1 MIKLGVLRVSHVFQ
15 EHTFRISTEALKQ
28 KGRSA
33 HRKSGYFTSTP
44 NFSMIDSFITR
55 LSRSVSLLAWLLLSA
70 ISYSVFAQ
78 DDELLPADEAYAF
91 SVEVNANGLDAKW
104 VIADGYYMY
113 RDKLSFSLADASGTP
128 IEIQYD
134 FPPSKTKADP
144 AFGDVEVYE
153 KQVAFSIP
161 VSSSAS
167 DVLLT
172 VKGQGC
178 NEPIGVCY
186 PPITHKIPL
195 QLIAMNTPASGAL
208 AAPAPLMNLTIEADD
223 ELASI
228 SELRNLLGGATADD
242 ELLPPD
248 AAFAVSAITDQEGI
262 NVRFDIAEGYYLY
275 QNKLKFDSS
284 THALSKP
291 ILPEGKLKQDEYFGE
306 VIVYRNQ
313 FDALLKLA
321 KTTGSETLVLDTQ
334 YQGCADLGVCYPPQ
348 NKRFELSITD
358 LLGSAQAQTTA
369 PLTAKT
375 SSPTKVRTAPA
386 AVTEPAVD
394 GETSSTIWWVLLTAF
409 LAGIGLTFTP
419 CVLPL
424 VPILSSVIAGQG
436 EHVTKSKAAI
446 LAGVYV
452 LGTAVTYAAIGAV
465 AGATGDQLQAYFQNA
480 WAIGIMAT
488 IFFVMS
494 FSMFGLFEI
503 QMPSFIQSRLAEKSQ
518 GIKGGTLPM
527 VFVLGLVSAL
537 IVGACVSP
545 VLISFLSIAI
555 AKGSASLGALTMF
568 AMALGMGI
576 PLILLGM
583 GAGHLLPKAGMWMDK
598 VKYVFGVMLVA
609 VAIYLLGVLPAV
621 PVLYLWA
628 ALFIVVA
635 VYLGATQS
643 LPEAASG
650 WQKLFKGIG
659 TLLLIW
665 GILALFGA
673 MMGERRIEH
682 PLPENL
688 FSMAPATQGSV
699 TADSRHLFT
708 RVNSMTELD
717 QQLVAASSAGKNV
730 MIDYYADWC
739 VECVK
744 MEETTFQDPSVRAEL
759 RANFATLQV
768 DVTDPNDEKRK
779 ALKKRYG
786 VFGPPAALFFDSEG
800 KQLRDKSFYG
810 YMPAEEFL
818 LHIKSI

>member
-1 MIKLGVLRVSHVFQ
+1 MTYTLKYSLRRFS
-15 EHTFRISTEALKQ
+15 AL
-28 KGRSA
+28 
-33 HRKSGYFTSTP
+33 
-44 NFSMIDSFITR
+44 FIG
-55 LSRSVSLLAWLLLSA
+55 LILSA
-70 ISYSVFAQ
+70 TSLSVFAQ
-78 DDELLPADEAYAF
+78 DDELLPSDEAYAF
-91 SVEVNANGLDAKW
+91 SVEVSEQGLDAKW
-104 VIADGYYMY
+104 TIADGYYMY
-113 RDKLSFSLADASGTP
+113 RDKLSFSLADSSGNP

-144 AFGDVEVYE
+144 AFGDVEVYV
-153 KQVAFSIP
+153 KHVDFSIP
-161 VSSSAS
+161 VSSTAQ

-195 QLIAMNTPASGAL
+195 QLIAANSSVSDPL
-208 AAPAPLMNLTIEADD
+208 AAPAPQMDLAPQADD
-223 ELASI
+223 ELSSI
-228 SELRNLLGGATADD
+228 SELRDLLGTATADD

-248 AAFAVSAITDQEGI
+248 EAFKVTAITDRDGI
-262 NVRFDIAEGYYLY
+262 NVRFDIADGYYLY

-284 THALSKP
+284 THVLNKP
-291 ILPEGKLKQDEYFGE
+291 VLPEGKLKQDEYFGE

-321 KTTGSETLVLDTQ
+321 KSNGSNTLVLDTQ

-348 NKRFELSITD
+348 NKRFELSISD
-358 LLGSAQAQTTA
+358 LISSAEAQNTAQTPTPLKDSTPEPTA
-369 PLTAKT
+369 AT
-375 SSPTKVRTAPA
+375 SSVPA
-386 AVTEPAVD
+386 STGDTETD
-394 GETSSTIWWVLLTAF
+394 SGNTTLWWVLITAF
-409 LAGIGLTFTP
+409 VAGIGLTFTP

-424 VPILSSVIAGQG
+424 IPILSSVIAGQG
-436 EHVTKSKAAI
+436 ESVTKSKAAI

-480 WAIGIMAT
+480 WAIGTMAA
-488 IFFVMS
+488 IFLVMS
-494 FSMFGLFEI
+494 LSMFGLFEI

-555 AKGSASLGALTMF
+555 AKGSPSLGALTMF
-568 AMALGMGI
+568 AMAMGMGI

-583 GAGHLLPKAGMWMDK
+583 GAGHILPKAGMWMDK

-628 ALFIVVA
+628 MLFIVVA
-635 VYLGATQS
+635 IYLGATQS
-643 LPEAASG
+643 LPDGASG
-650 WQKLFKGIG
+650 WQKLFKGFG

-665 GILALFGA
+665 GVLALFGA
-673 MMGERRIEH
+673 MLGERRIEH
-682 PLPENL
+682 PLPEHL
-688 FSMAPATQGSV
+688 FSAAPAGQGAIAV
-699 TADSRHLFT
+699 DSGPLFT
-708 RVNSMTELD
+708 RVNTMVELD
-717 QQLVAASSAGKNV
+717 QQLTNASRAGKNV

-744 MEETTFQDPSVRAEL
+744 MEETTFKDPAVRAEL
-759 RANFATLQV
+759 RKNFVTLQV

-786 VFGPPAALFFDSEG
+786 VFGPPAALFFNSQGD
-800 KQLRDKSFYG
+800 QLKDKSFYG
-810 YMPAEEFL
+810 YKRADKFL
-818 LHIKSI
+818 AHLHSI

>member
-1 MIKLGVLRVSHVFQ
+1 MIYSLNSRLRH
-15 EHTFRISTEALKQ
+15 AL
-28 KGRSA
+28 
-33 HRKSGYFTSTP
+33 
-44 NFSMIDSFITR
+44 
-55 LSRSVSLLAWLLLSA
+55 SLLTLLALGAMSHTT
-70 ISYSVFAQ
+70 YAQ
-78 DDELLPADEAYAF
+78 DDELLPSDEAYAF
-91 SVEVNANGLDAKW
+91 SVEVTAEGLEAKW
-104 VIADGYYMY
+104 TIAEGYYMY
-113 RDKLSFSLADASGTP
+113 RDKLSFSLADATGAP
-128 IEIQYD
+128 VEIKYD

-153 KQVAFSIP
+153 KYVDFSIP
-161 VSSSAS
+161 VSSDTQ
-167 DVLLT
+167 DVTLT

-195 QLIAMNTPASGAL
+195 KLIAASTAAAVSTAAVVPQMDPTPK
-208 AAPAPLMNLTIEADD
+208 ADD

-228 SELRNLLGGATADD
+228 TELRDLLGAETADD

-248 AAFAVSAITDQEGI
+248 QAFKVSAITDRDGI
-262 NVRFDIAEGYYLY
+262 NVRFDIADGYYLY
-275 QNKLKFDSS
+275 QKKLKFESA
-284 THALSKP
+284 THVLNKP
-291 ILPEGKLKQDEYFGE
+291 ALPEGKLKQDEYFGE

-321 KTTGSETLVLDTQ
+321 KASGDEILVLDTQ

-348 NKRFELSITD
+348 NKRFELSISD
-358 LLGSAQAQTTA
+358 LITSASAQSTA
-369 PLTAKT
+369 P
-375 SSPTKVRTAPA
+375 PTPVTPPPA
-386 AVTEPAVD
+386 ATPVKRAAIVAGPDTGSEI
-394 GETSSTIWWVLLTAF
+394 SSDTGSDSQTGNSTLWWVLLTAF
-409 LAGIGLTFTP
+409 AAGIGLTFTP

-424 VPILSSVIAGQG
+424 IPILSSVIAGQG
-436 EHVTKSKAAI
+436 ESITKTKAAL

-452 LGTAVTYAAIGAV
+452 LGTAVTYAAIVAV

-480 WAIGIMAT
+480 WAIGIMAA

-494 FSMFGLFEI
+494 LSMFGLYEI

-568 AMALGMGI
+568 SMAMGMGI

-583 GAGHLLPKAGMWMDK
+583 GAGHILPKAGMWMDK

-635 VYLGATQS
+635 IYLGATQS
-643 LPEAASG
+643 LPEDASG

-665 GILALFGA
+665 GIMALFGA
-673 MMGERRIEH
+673 MYGERRIEH
-682 PLPENL
+682 LLPEPL
-688 FSMAPATQGSV
+688 FSAAPAYQATNAVDAGP
-699 TADSRHLFT
+699 LFT
-708 RVNSMTELD
+708 RINTIAELD
-717 QQLVAASSAGKNV
+717 QQLAAASRAGKKV

-739 VECVK
+739 VECLK
-744 MEETTFQDPSVRAEL
+744 MEETTFKDPAVRAEL
-759 RANFATLQV
+759 RANFAALQV

-786 VFGPPAALFFDSEG
+786 VFGPPAALFFDARG
-800 KQLRDKSFYG
+800 NQLKDKSFYG
-810 YMPAEEFL
+810 FKRADKFL
-818 LHIKSI
+818 QHLLSI

>member
-1 MIKLGVLRVSHVFQ
+1 MIHS
-15 EHTFRISTEALKQ
+15 LK
-28 KGRSA
+28 A
-33 HRKSGYFTSTP
+33 
-44 NFSMIDSFITR
+44 R
-55 LSRSVSLLAWLLLSA
+55 LNRPLSLLVWLLLGAVSL
-70 ISYSVFAQ
+70 SVFAQ
-78 DDELLPADEAYAF
+78 DDELLPSDEAYAF
-91 SVEVNANGLDAKW
+91 SVEVSEEGLDAKW
-104 VIADGYYMY
+104 IIADGYYMY
-113 RDKLSFSLADASGTP
+113 RDKLSFSLEDNSGTP
-128 IEIQYD
+128 IDIQYD

-144 AFGDVEVYE
+144 AFGDVEVYV

-161 VSSSAS
+161 VSSNAS
-167 DVLLT
+167 NVLLT

-195 QLIAMNTPASGAL
+195 QLIAAITPASDPL
-208 AAPAPLMNLTIEADD
+208 AAPAPLMNLTTEADE

-228 SELRNLLGGATADD
+228 SELRDLLGGATADD

-248 AAFAVSAITDQEGI
+248 EAFSVSAITDRDGI

-275 QNKLKFDSS
+275 QNKLKFESS
-284 THALSKP
+284 THALNKP

-313 FDALLKLA
+313 IDALLKLA
-321 KTTGSETLVLDTQ
+321 TATGSETLVLDTQ

-348 NKRFELSITD
+348 NKRFELSVAD
-358 LLGSAQAQTTA
+358 LISSAQAQ
-369 PLTAKT
+369 
-375 SSPTKVRTAPA
+375 STAPA
-386 AVTEPAVD
+386 PAMPD
-394 GETSSTIWWVLLTAF
+394 TSATAAANAPATDKETSNALWWVLLTAF

-436 EHVTKSKAAI
+436 EHVTKSKAAL
-446 LAGVYV
+446 LAAVYV

-465 AGATGDQLQAYFQNA
+465 AGASGDQLQAYFQNA
-480 WAIGIMAT
+480 WAIGIMAA
-488 IFFVMS
+488 IFMVMS
-494 FSMFGLFEI
+494 LSMFGLYEI
-503 QMPSFIQSRLAEKSQ
+503 QMPSFVQSRLAEKSQ

-527 VFVLGLVSAL
+527 VFVLGLISAL

-568 AMALGMGI
+568 SMAMGMGI

-583 GAGHLLPKAGMWMDK
+583 GAGHILPKAGMWMDK

-609 VAIYLLGVLPAV
+609 VAIYLLGILPAV

-628 ALFIVVA
+628 VLFIVVA
-635 VYLGATQS
+635 IYLGATQS
-643 LPEAASG
+643 LPEGASG

-673 MMGERRIEH
+673 MMGERRIER
-682 PLPENL
+682 PLPEHL
-688 FSMAPATQGSV
+688 FSVAPANQSGITV
-699 TADSRHLFT
+699 DTRHLFT
-708 RVNSMTELD
+708 RVNSMAELD
-717 QQLVAASSAGKNV
+717 QQLEAAAVAGKKV

-739 VECVK
+739 VECLK
-744 MEETTFQDPSVRAEL
+744 MEETTFQDPAVRAEL

-786 VFGPPAALFFDSEG
+786 VFGPPAALFFDRQG
-800 KQLRDKSFYG
+800 NQIKDKNFYG
-810 YMPAEEFL
+810 YMKAEEFL
-818 LHIKSI
+818 QHLKSI

>member
-1 MIKLGVLRVSHVFQ
+1 M
-15 EHTFRISTEALKQ
+15 
-28 KGRSA
+28 
-33 HRKSGYFTSTP
+33 
-44 NFSMIDSFITR
+44 
-55 LSRSVSLLAWLLLSA
+55 
-70 ISYSVFAQ
+70 FAQ
-78 DDELLPADEAYAF
+78 EDELLPSDEAYAF
-91 SVEVNANGLDAKW
+91 SVEVNENGIDAKW
-104 VIADGYYMY
+104 TIADGYYMY
-113 RDKLSFSLADASGTP
+113 RDKLSFSLEDNDGTP
-128 IEIQYD
+128 IDIQYD
-134 FPPSKTKADP
+134 FPPSMTKADP
-144 AFGDVEVYE
+144 AFGDVEVYV

-195 QLIAMNTPASGAL
+195 QLIAAQTPVPDPLVDPTPQMNFTSD
-208 AAPAPLMNLTIEADD
+208 ADD

-228 SELRNLLGGATADD
+228 SELRDLLGGATADD

-248 AAFAVSAITDQEGI
+248 EAFSVSAITDRDGI

-275 QNKLKFDSS
+275 QNKLKFESP
-284 THALSKP
+284 THVLNKP
-291 ILPEGKLKQDEYFGE
+291 ILPKGKLKQDEYFGE

-313 FDALLKLA
+313 IDALLKLA
-321 KTTGSETLVLDTQ
+321 GTAGGETLVLDTQ

-348 NKRFELSITD
+348 NKRFELSVTD
-358 LLGSAQAQTTA
+358 LLSSAQAQSTA
-369 PLTAKT
+369 PAPAVADTPIPAAAQTLTADNKT
-375 SSPTKVRTAPA
+375 SSAL
-386 AVTEPAVD
+386 
-394 GETSSTIWWVLLTAF
+394 WWILLTAF
-409 LAGIGLTFTP
+409 VAGIGLTFTP

-436 EHVTKSKAAI
+436 EHVTKSKAAV

-452 LGTAVTYAAIGAV
+452 LGTAVTYSAIGAV

-480 WAIGIMAT
+480 WAIGIMAS
-488 IFFVMS
+488 IFLVMS
-494 FSMFGLFEI
+494 LSMFGLFEI
-503 QMPSFIQSRLAEKSQ
+503 QMPSFIQSRLAERSR
-518 GIKGGTLPM
+518 GMKGGTLPM
-527 VFVLGLVSAL
+527 VFALGIVSAL

-568 AMALGMGI
+568 AMAMGMGI

-583 GAGHLLPKAGMWMDK
+583 GAGHILPKAGMWMDK

-621 PVLYLWA
+621 PVLFLWA

-635 VYLGATQS
+635 IYLGATQS
-643 LPEAASG
+643 LPEGSSG

-682 PLPENL
+682 PLPKNL
-688 FSMAPATQGSV
+688 FSMAPAAQGSI
-699 TADSRHLFT
+699 TADTGHLFT
-708 RVNSMTELD
+708 RVNSMAELD
-717 QQLVAASSAGKNV
+717 QELAAASSAGKKV

-739 VECVK
+739 IECLK
-744 MEETTFQDPSVRAEL
+744 MEETTFQDPAVSAEL

-768 DVTDPNDEKRK
+768 DVTDPNDAKRK

-786 VFGPPAALFFDSEG
+786 VFGPPAALFFDNKG
-800 KQLRDKSFYG
+800 TQLKDKSFYG
-810 YMPAEEFL
+810 YMSAEEFL
-818 LHIKSI
+818 QHLRSI